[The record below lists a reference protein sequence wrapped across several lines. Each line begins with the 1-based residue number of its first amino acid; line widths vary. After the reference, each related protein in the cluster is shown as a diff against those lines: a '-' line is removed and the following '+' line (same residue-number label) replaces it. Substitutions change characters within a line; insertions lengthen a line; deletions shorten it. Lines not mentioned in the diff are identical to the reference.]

1 MTEAQARNIAEMIRG
16 TNPRLQYMMA
26 LELAFSEC
34 GILLTKQQALY
45 LVGLASDRPS
55 SLAAFI

>member
-1 MTEAQARNIAEMIRG
+1 MTEADARNIAEMIRG
-16 TNPRLQYMMA
+16 TSPRLQYMMA
-26 LELAFSEC
+26 LELAYSEL

-55 SLAAFI
+55 SLAQFI